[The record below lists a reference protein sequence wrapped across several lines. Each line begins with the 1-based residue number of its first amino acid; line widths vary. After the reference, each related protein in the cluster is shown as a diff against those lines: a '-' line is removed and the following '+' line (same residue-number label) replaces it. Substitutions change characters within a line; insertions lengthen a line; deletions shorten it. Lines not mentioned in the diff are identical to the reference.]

1 MKPISLLE
9 TWDEGQ
15 NESRYQRYFCSK
27 KYVILEENESKEKAK
42 EEKKAKKKEKYK
54 KYRKNVR
61 KALRY
66 SWKCLLLGLQNFT
79 VGYGAPNPGVA
90 FVYESRPSADRTKP
104 NHL

>member
-1 MKPISLLE
+1 MKPKSLFE

-15 NESRYQRYFCSK
+15 NESRYQRYVCSK
-27 KYVILEENESKEKAK
+27 KYVTLEENESQEKTK

-54 KYRKNVR
+54 KYKKNVR

-79 VGYGAPNPGVA
+79 VGYSVPNVPAA
-90 FVYESRPSADRTKP
+90 FVPEFRPSSDKTRP